1 MKEPEIYK
9 IELDLD
15 RDRIRTVLAEAYE
28 ICKDFLNVAFDI
40 EKDQF
45 VSRIDPF
52 LNSNRVSIPI
62 LLDLPNKSYPGM
74 KIEIDLR
81 RRKSKVW
88 MFPKSK
94 QATLNH
100 LLKAL

>member
-1 MKEPEIYK
+1 MKKPEEYK

-15 RDRIRTVLAEAYE
+15 RDRIRTVLSEAYE
-28 ICKDFLNVAFDI
+28 ICSNFLCITFDV

-45 VSRIDPF
+45 VNRIDPF
-52 LNSNRVSIPI
+52 LASNRVSIPI
-62 LLDLPNKSYPGM
+62 QLDLPNKSYPGM

-81 RRKSKVW
+81 RRKAKVW

-94 QATLNH
+94 QAMLNH
-100 LLKAL
+100 MLKAL

>member
-15 RDRIRTVLAEAYE
+15 RDRIRTVLSEAYE
-28 ICKDFLNVAFDI
+28 ICKDFLEVTPDV

-45 VSRIDPF
+45 VSQIDPF
-52 LNSNRVSIPI
+52 LNSNRVSIPVLI
-62 LLDLPNKSYPGM
+62 ELPMKGYPGM
-74 KIEIDLR
+74 KVEIDLR
-81 RRKSKVW
+81 RRKAKVW

-100 LLKAL
+100 MLKAL